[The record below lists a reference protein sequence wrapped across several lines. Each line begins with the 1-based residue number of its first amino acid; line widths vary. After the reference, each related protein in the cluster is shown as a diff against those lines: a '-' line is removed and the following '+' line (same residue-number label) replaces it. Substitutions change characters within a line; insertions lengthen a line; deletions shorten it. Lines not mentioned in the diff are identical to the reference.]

1 MIPLRVIAFFLFI
14 SVTRMH
20 SFSNLCH
27 NDPSV
32 LK

>member
-1 MIPLRVIAFFLFI
+1 MIPLRVIAFFLLLI
-14 SVTRMH
+14 VTRMH

-27 NDPSV
+27 NDPNV